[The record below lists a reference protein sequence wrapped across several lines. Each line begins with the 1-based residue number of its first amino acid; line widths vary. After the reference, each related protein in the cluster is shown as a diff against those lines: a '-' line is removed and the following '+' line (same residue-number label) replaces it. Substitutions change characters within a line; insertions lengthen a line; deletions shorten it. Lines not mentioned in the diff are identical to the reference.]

1 MFLTVHSILCTNVSN
16 GALYTV
22 SKTQLDEIEKDLF
35 DEDLFDEDLFDT
47 SKADVV
53 LRLASLTHQLGR
65 TLEQQQLDELE
76 DFEDKDPFDTSAYA
90 HITKELEDDLECT
103 VYNISWTNVSNGA
116 VFTLYE
122 YS

>member
-1 MFLTVHSILCTNVSN
+1 MFLTVHSILWTYISK

-22 SKTQLDEIEKDLF
+22 SKTQLDEIEK
-35 DEDLFDEDLFDT
+35 DLFDEDLFDT

>member
-1 MFLTVHSILCTNVSN
+1 MLCST
-16 GALYTV
+16 L
-22 SKTQLDEIEKDLF
+22 Q
-35 DEDLFDEDLFDT
+35 
-47 SKADVV
+47 DVRDYVWTLMQTIAHPNMVRSSV

-116 VFTLYE
+116 VFTVYE